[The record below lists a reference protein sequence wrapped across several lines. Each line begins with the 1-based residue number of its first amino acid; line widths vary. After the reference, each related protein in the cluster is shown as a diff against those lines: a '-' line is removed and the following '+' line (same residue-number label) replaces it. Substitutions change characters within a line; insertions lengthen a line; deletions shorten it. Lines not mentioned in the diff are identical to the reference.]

1 MSRRIAIIVAGV
13 REPRTVALRVKRNM
27 LLRCTL
33 GLTLLFFTAACSSI
47 DLPTET
53 ESSTKIARLEKS
65 IADAERPLD
74 LYAHRFESPRDVV
87 VTLRSDMVNRL
98 FGSLASARSD
108 DVKIVFPPTRPL
120 LQERK
125 SIFGMQYVNRLDI
138 DSGTVMLNLREA
150 KLLLPRRDELRVLL
164 EMEGS
169 GRIAV
174 SGKYTGISATS
185 SPRIALALRD
195 SVSFS
200 LEGGKQGGIMLVPR
214 KKKLMLTA
222 TFHVSLLGWE
232 VPWKEEIP
240 LQVEDL
246 IAPIALPA
254 MVAAEIKLP
263 VPAKEY
269 GDRNYEF
276 ISHPVE
282 IRDAV
287 ITLRSRQL
295 TYMFDCSFR

>member
-1 MSRRIAIIVAGV
+1 MSSRITSIAVGGRVDTVRLHRDILRRCA
-13 REPRTVALRVKRNM
+13 
-27 LLRCTL
+27 L
-33 GLTLLFFTAACSSI
+33 GLTLLLFTAACSSI
-47 DLPTET
+47 DLPTEAD
-53 ESSTKIARLEKS
+53 SRARIARLEKS
-65 IADAERPLD
+65 IADAERPLE
-74 LYAHRFESPRDVV
+74 LYARRFESPRDVV

-108 DVKIVFPPTRPL
+108 DVTIAFPPTRPL

-125 SIFGMQYVNRLDI
+125 SIFGIQYVNRLDI

-164 EMEGS
+164 VMEGN
-169 GRIAV
+169 GRIGV

-185 SPRIALALRD
+185 SPRIALSLRD
-195 SVSFS
+195 TVSFS
-200 LEGGKQGGIMLVPR
+200 LEGGKKGDIMLVPLR
-214 KKKLMLTA
+214 KTMLLTA

-232 VPWKEEIP
+232 VPWTEEIP

-276 ISHPVE
+276 VSQPVE

-287 ITLRSRQL
+287 ITLQSREL
-295 TYMFDCSFR
+295 TYMFDCRFR